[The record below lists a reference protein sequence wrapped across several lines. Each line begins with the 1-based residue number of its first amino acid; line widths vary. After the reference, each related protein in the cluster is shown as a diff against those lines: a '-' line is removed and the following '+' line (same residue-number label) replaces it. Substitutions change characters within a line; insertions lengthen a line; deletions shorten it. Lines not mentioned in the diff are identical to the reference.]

1 MSLDFRKIRKDFPI
15 LDQQVHGKPLAY
27 LDNAATTQKPRVV
40 LDKVEEYYLKT
51 NANIHRGAHFMA
63 NETTE
68 AFEGARETV
77 RQYIKAGDR
86 DEIIFTHGTTE
97 SVNLVAYSFGEA
109 FVSEG
114 DEILVSELEHH
125 ANIVPWQLLCERKKA
140 TLKVLPF
147 DEKGVLKIEE
157 MDGLLSERTK
167 LVAMSHVSNTLGTIN
182 PVEKIVETAHKRNIP
197 VLLDGAQGIA
207 HYPPDVQ
214 KLDCD
219 FYVFSGHKIYGPTGI
234 GILYGKRK
242 WLEQMPPFMGGGEMI
257 SEVKFSGT
265 TFNELPYKFEPGTP
279 NYIGAIALGTAIE
292 YVQALGVD
300 NMAVREQELL
310 KLTTEKLGSIEGIRF
325 FGEAENKVG
334 VVSFEIEGIHSFDL
348 GTLLDQ
354 LGIAVRTGRMC
365 TDPIMDHF
373 DVPGMTR
380 ASFAFYNTEEEVEA
394 LYKAL
399 IRIKGMF

>member
-15 LDQQVHGKPLAY
+15 LDQQVHGKPLVY
-27 LDNAATTQKPRVV
+27 LDNAATTQKPQVV
-40 LDKVEEYYLKT
+40 LDKVEELYLKT

-68 AFEGARETV
+68 AFEEARETV
-77 RQYIKAGDR
+77 RRYINAGDR
-86 DEIIFTHGTTE
+86 GEIIFTHGTTE
-97 SVNLVAYSFGEA
+97 SVNLVAFSFGEA

-114 DEILVSELEHH
+114 DEIVVSELEHH

-140 TLKVLPF
+140 TLRVLPF
-147 DEKGVLKIEE
+147 DENGVLKIDEL
-157 MDGLLSERTK
+157 DGLLSERTR

-182 PVEKIVETAHKRNIP
+182 PVDKIVEIAHKRNIP

-234 GILYGKRK
+234 GVLYGKRK

-292 YVQALGVD
+292 YVQSLGVD
-300 NMAVREQELL
+300 NLAVREQELL
-310 KLTTEKLGSIEGIRF
+310 YLATEKLKSIEGLRF

-334 VVSFEIEGIHSFDL
+334 VISFEIEGIHSFDL

-373 DVPGMTR
+373 GVPGMTR
-380 ASFAFYNTEEEVEA
+380 ASFAFYNTESEIEA
-394 LYKAL
+394 LYNAL
-399 IRIKGMF
+399 IRIRGMF

>member
-1 MSLDFRKIRKDFPI
+1 MSLDFLKIRKDFPI
-15 LDQQVHGKPLAY
+15 LDQHVHGKPLVY
-27 LDNAATTQKPRVV
+27 LDNAATTQKPRIV
-40 LDKVEEYYLKT
+40 LNKVEEYYLKT

-68 AFEGARETV
+68 AFEEARETV
-77 RQYIKAGDR
+77 RQYINASDR
-86 DEIIFTHGTTE
+86 GEIIFTHGTTE

-114 DEILVSELEHH
+114 DEIVISELEHH

-147 DEKGVLKIEE
+147 DENGVLKIEE
-157 MDGLLSERTK
+157 LDGLLSKRTR
-167 LVAMSHVSNTLGTIN
+167 LVAMNHVSNTLGTIN
-182 PVEKIVETAHKRNIP
+182 PVDKIVEIAHKRNIP

-207 HYPPDVQ
+207 HYPLDVQ

-234 GILYGKRK
+234 GVLYGKRK
-242 WLEQMPPFMGGGEMI
+242 WLDQMPPFMGGGEMI

-292 YVQALGVD
+292 YVQSLGID
-300 NMAVREQELL
+300 NLAVREQELL
-310 KLTTEKLGSIEGIRF
+310 KLEI

-334 VVSFEIEGIHSFDL
+334 VISFEIEGIHSFDL

-373 DVPGMTR
+373 GVPGMTR
-380 ASFAFYNTEEEVEA
+380 ASFAFYNTESEVEA
-394 LYKAL
+394 LHNAL
-399 IRIKGMF
+399 IRVKGMF

>member
-68 AFEGARETV
+68 AFEEARETV
-77 RQYIKAGDR
+77 RQYINAGDR
-86 DEIIFTHGTTE
+86 SEIIFTHGTTE
-97 SVNLVAYSFGEA
+97 SVNLVAFSFGEA

-114 DEILVSELEHH
+114 DEIVVSELEHH
-125 ANIVPWQLLCERKKA
+125 ANIVPWQLLCERKNA

-147 DEKGVLKIEE
+147 DENGVLKIDEL
-157 MDGLLSERTK
+157 DGLLSERTR
-167 LVAMSHVSNTLGTIN
+167 LVAMNHVSNTLGTIN
-182 PVEKIVETAHKRNIP
+182 PVDKIVEIAHKRNIP

-234 GILYGKRK
+234 GVLYGKRK
-242 WLEQMPPFMGGGEMI
+242 WLDQMPPFMGGGEMI

-292 YVQALGVD
+292 YVQTLGVD
-300 NMAVREQELL
+300 NLAVREQELL
-310 KLTTEKLGSIEGIRF
+310 KLATEKLKSIEGLRI

-334 VVSFEIEGIHSFDL
+334 VISFEIEGIHSFDL

-354 LGIAVRTGRMC
+354 LGVAVRTGRMC

-373 DVPGMTR
+373 GVPGMTR
-380 ASFAFYNTEEEVEA
+380 ASFAFYNTEDEVEA
-394 LYKAL
+394 LYNAL

>member
-15 LDQQVHGKPLAY
+15 LDQHVHGKPLVY
-27 LDNAATTQKPRVV
+27 LDNAATTQKPRIV
-40 LDKVEEYYLKT
+40 LNKVEEYYLKT

-68 AFEGARETV
+68 AFEEARETV
-77 RQYIKAGDR
+77 RQYINAGDR
-86 DEIIFTHGTTE
+86 GEIIFTHGTTE

-114 DEILVSELEHH
+114 DEIVISELEHH

-147 DEKGVLKIEE
+147 DENGVLKIEE
-157 MDGLLSERTK
+157 LDGLLSKRTR
-167 LVAMSHVSNTLGTIN
+167 LVAMNHVSNTLGTIN
-182 PVEKIVETAHKRNIP
+182 PVDKIVEIAHKRNIP

-207 HYPPDVQ
+207 HYPLDVQ

-234 GILYGKRK
+234 GVLYGKRK
-242 WLEQMPPFMGGGEMI
+242 WLDQMPPFMGGGEMI

-292 YVQALGVD
+292 YVQSLGID
-300 NMAVREQELL
+300 NLAVREQELL
-310 KLTTEKLGSIEGIRF
+310 KLATEKLNSIQGLRI
-325 FGEAENKVG
+325 FGEAENKASVI
-334 VVSFEIEGIHSFDL
+334 SFEIEGIHSFDL

-373 DVPGMTR
+373 GVPGMTR
-380 ASFAFYNTEEEVEA
+380 ASFAFYNTESEVEA
-394 LYKAL
+394 LHNAL
-399 IRIKGMF
+399 IRVKGMF

>member
-86 DEIIFTHGTTE
+86 GEIIFTHGTTE

-114 DEILVSELEHH
+114 DEIVVSELEHH

-157 MDGLLSERTK
+157 LDGLLTERTK
-167 LVAMSHVSNTLGTIN
+167 LVAMNHVSNTLGTIN
-182 PVEKIVETAHKRNIP
+182 PVEKIVEISHKRNIP

-214 KLDCD
+214 TLDCD

-234 GILYGKRK
+234 GVLYGKRK

-292 YVQALGVD
+292 YVQSLGVD
-300 NMAVREQELL
+300 NLAVREQEIL
-310 KLTTEKLGSIEGIRF
+310 KLATEKLKSIEGIRF

-334 VVSFEIEGIHSFDL
+334 VISFEIEGIHSFDL

>member
-15 LDQQVHGKPLAY
+15 LDQQVHGKPLVY
-27 LDNAATTQKPRVV
+27 FDNAATTQKPQVV
-40 LDKVEEYYLKT
+40 LDKVEEFYLKT

-68 AFEGARETV
+68 AFEEARETV
-77 RQYIKAGDR
+77 RQYINAGER
-86 DEIIFTHGTTE
+86 SEIIFTHGTTE
-97 SVNLVAYSFGEA
+97 SVNLVAFSFGEA

-114 DEILVSELEHH
+114 DEIVVSELEHH

-147 DEKGVLKIEE
+147 DENGVLKIDEL
-157 MDGLLSERTK
+157 DGLLSERTR
-167 LVAMSHVSNTLGTIN
+167 LVAMNHVSNTLGTIN
-182 PVEKIVETAHKRNIP
+182 PVDKIVEIAHKRNIP

-234 GILYGKRK
+234 GVLYGKRK
-242 WLEQMPPFMGGGEMI
+242 WLDQMPPFMGGGEMI

-279 NYIGAIALGTAIE
+279 NYIGAVALGTAIN
-292 YVQALGVD
+292 YVQSLGVD
-300 NMAVREQELL
+300 NLAARERELL
-310 KLTTEKLGSIEGIRF
+310 NLATAKLKSIEGLRI

-334 VVSFEIEGIHSFDL
+334 VISFEIEGIHSFDL

-354 LGIAVRTGRMC
+354 LGVAVRTGRMC

-373 DVPGMTR
+373 GVPGMTR

>member
-1 MSLDFRKIRKDFPI
+1 
-15 LDQQVHGKPLAY
+15 
-27 LDNAATTQKPRVV
+27 
-40 LDKVEEYYLKT
+40 
-51 NANIHRGAHFMA
+51 MA
-63 NETTE
+63 NQTTE

-77 RQYIKAGDR
+77 RQYINAGDR
-86 DEIIFTHGTTE
+86 AEIIFTHGTTE

-114 DEILVSELEHH
+114 DEIVVSELEHH
-125 ANIVPWQLLCERKKA
+125 ANIVPWQLLCDRKKA
-140 TLKVLPF
+140 KLKVLPF
-147 DEKGVLKIEE
+147 DEKGVLKIDELE
-157 MDGLLSERTK
+157 GLLSEKTK
-167 LVAMSHVSNTLGTIN
+167 LVAMNHVSNTLGTIN
-182 PVEKIVETAHKRNIP
+182 PVKQIVEVAHHRNIP

-219 FYVFSGHKIYGPTGI
+219 FYVFSGHKLYGPTGI
-234 GILYGKRK
+234 GVLYGKRK
-242 WLEQMPPFMGGGEMI
+242 WLEQMPPFLGGGEMI

-265 TFNELPYKFEPGTP
+265 TFNELPYKFEAGTP

-292 YVQALGVD
+292 YVQSLGVD
-300 NMAVREQELL
+300 NLAVREQELL
-310 KLTTEKLGSIEGIRF
+310 KLATEKLQSIEGLRF

-334 VVSFEIEGIHSFDL
+334 VISFEIEGIHSFDL

-365 TDPIMDHF
+365 TDPIMDHYG
-373 DVPGMTR
+373 VPGMTR
-380 ASFAFYNTEEEVEA
+380 ASFAFYNTESEIEA
-394 LYKAL
+394 LYNAL

>member
-1 MSLDFRKIRKDFPI
+1 MSLDFLKIRKDFPI
-15 LDQQVHGKPLAY
+15 LDQHVHGKPLVY
-27 LDNAATTQKPRVV
+27 LDNAATTQKPRIV
-40 LDKVEEYYLKT
+40 LNKVEEYYLKT

-68 AFEGARETV
+68 AFEEARETV
-77 RQYIKAGDR
+77 RQYINASDR
-86 DEIIFTHGTTE
+86 GEIIFTHGTTE

-114 DEILVSELEHH
+114 DEIVISELEHH

-147 DEKGVLKIEE
+147 DENGVLKIEE
-157 MDGLLSERTK
+157 LDGLLSKRTR
-167 LVAMSHVSNTLGTIN
+167 LVAMNHVSNTLGTIN
-182 PVEKIVETAHKRNIP
+182 PVDKIVEIAHKRNIP

-207 HYPPDVQ
+207 HYPLDVQ

-234 GILYGKRK
+234 GVLYGKRK
-242 WLEQMPPFMGGGEMI
+242 WLDQMPPFMGGGEMI
-257 SEVKFSGT
+257 SEVKFTGT

-292 YVQALGVD
+292 YVQSLGID
-300 NMAVREQELL
+300 NLAVREQELL
-310 KLTTEKLGSIEGIRF
+310 KLATEKLNSIQGLRI
-325 FGEAENKVG
+325 FGEAENKASVI
-334 VVSFEIEGIHSFDL
+334 SFEIEGIHSFDL

-373 DVPGMTR
+373 GVPGMTR
-380 ASFAFYNTEEEVEA
+380 ASFAFYNTESEVEA
-394 LYKAL
+394 LYNAL
-399 IRIKGMF
+399 IRVKGMF

>member
-15 LDQQVHGKPLAY
+15 LDQQVHGKPLVY
-27 LDNAATTQKPRVV
+27 LDNAATTQKPQVV
-40 LDKVEEYYLKT
+40 LDKVEEFYLKT

-68 AFEGARETV
+68 AFEEARETV
-77 RQYIKAGDR
+77 RQYINAGDR
-86 DEIIFTHGTTE
+86 VEIIFTHGTTE
-97 SVNLVAYSFGEA
+97 SVNLVAFSFGEA

-114 DEILVSELEHH
+114 DEIVVSELEHH

-147 DEKGVLKIEE
+147 DENGVLKIDE
-157 MDGLLSERTK
+157 MDGLLSERTR

-182 PVEKIVETAHKRNIP
+182 PIDKIVEIAHKRNIP

-234 GILYGKRK
+234 GVLYGKRK
-242 WLEQMPPFMGGGEMI
+242 WLDQMPPFMGGGEMI

-279 NYIGAIALGTAIE
+279 NYIGAVALGNAIN
-292 YVQALGVD
+292 YVQSLGVD
-300 NMAVREQELL
+300 NLAAREQKLL
-310 KLTTEKLGSIEGIRF
+310 NLATAKLKSIEGLRI

-334 VVSFEIEGIHSFDL
+334 VISFEIEGIHSFDL

-373 DVPGMTR
+373 GVPGMTR

-394 LYKAL
+394 LYNAL
-399 IRIKGMF
+399 IRIRGMF

>member
-15 LDQQVHGKPLAY
+15 LDQQVHGKPLVY

-40 LDKVEEYYLKT
+40 LDKVEEFYLKT

-68 AFEGARETV
+68 AFEEARETV
-77 RQYIKAGDR
+77 RQYVNAGDR
-86 DEIIFTHGTTE
+86 GEIIFTHGTTE
-97 SVNLVAYSFGEA
+97 SINLVAFSFGEA
-109 FVSEG
+109 FVWEG
-114 DEILVSELEHH
+114 DEIVVSELEHH

-147 DEKGVLKIEE
+147 DENGVLKIDEL
-157 MDGLLSERTK
+157 DGLLNERTR

-182 PVEKIVETAHKRNIP
+182 PIDKIVEIAHKRNIP

-207 HYPPDVQ
+207 HYPPDLQ

-234 GILYGKRK
+234 GVLYGKRK
-242 WLEQMPPFMGGGEMI
+242 WLDQMPPFMGGGEMI

-279 NYIGAIALGTAIE
+279 NYIGAIALGTAVG
-292 YVQALGVD
+292 YMQSLGVD
-300 NMAVREQELL
+300 NLAAREQELL
-310 KLTTEKLGSIEGIRF
+310 NLATEKLKSIKGVRI

-334 VVSFEIEGIHSFDL
+334 VISFEIEGIHPFDL

-373 DVPGMTR
+373 GVPGMTR
-380 ASFAFYNTEEEVEA
+380 ASFAFYNSEKEVEA
-394 LYKAL
+394 LYNAL